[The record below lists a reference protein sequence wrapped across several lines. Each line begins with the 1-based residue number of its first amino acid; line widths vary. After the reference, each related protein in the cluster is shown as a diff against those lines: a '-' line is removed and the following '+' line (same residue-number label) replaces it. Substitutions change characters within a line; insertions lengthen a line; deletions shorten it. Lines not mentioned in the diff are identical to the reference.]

1 MFITTFIK
9 GEALRLLRTNSS
21 KENFQNRLEEFQKHL
36 RERGYP
42 RNLITL
48 TLSEIHFENRKEAL
62 RQKPSREKTILPFVT
77 QYQPSVPSL
86 KNILMKHWQLIE
98 KQPLLRQIYKEPPI
112 ISCKRGRSLKDILVK
127 AKLWDLKA
135 KTRGWKAWVRL
146 VNPYDISSLESI
158 HLYHSPRCHLPRA
171 KFFHARLHVPL
182 YSTILTRLKSRFR
195 LKTCLLFFTLSTTL
209 TIVAT
214 VLQAQSFPL

>member
-1 MFITTFIK
+1 MGFW
-9 GEALRLLRTNSS
+9 
-21 KENFQNRLEEFQKHL
+21 
-36 RERGYP
+36 
-42 RNLITL
+42 RNLITQ

-62 RQKPSREKTILPFVT
+62 RQKPSSEKTILPFVT

-112 ISCKRGRSLKDILVK
+112 ISYKRGRSLKDILVK

-146 VNPYDISSLESI
+146 VNPYDISKWLNRML
-158 HLYHSPRCHLPRA
+158 HLKRVTYLFLVVIYLFIYLFDGYGYHHLAELTPGEAGARRKITDKATSRCGG
-171 KFFHARLHVPL
+171 
-182 YSTILTRLKSRFR
+182 IKSHW
-195 LKTCLLFFTLSTTL
+195 
-209 TIVAT
+209 V
-214 VLQAQSFPL
+214 

>member
-1 MFITTFIK
+1 MGILGGLGVCDSHFFCHVI
-9 GEALRLLRTNSS
+9 NVV
-21 KENFQNRLEEFQKHL
+21 EFQKHL

-42 RNLITL
+42 RNLTTL

-112 ISCKRGRSLKDILVK
+112 ISYKRGRSLKDILVK

-146 VNPYDISSLESI
+146 VNPYDISKRFVICRRQATKQKDL
-158 HLYHSPRCHLPRA
+158 CA
-171 KFFHARLHVPL
+171 KVPPK
-182 YSTILTRLKSRFR
+182 ILSYREKCT
-195 LKTCLLFFTLSTTL
+195 
-209 TIVAT
+209 
-214 VLQAQSFPL
+214 

>member
-1 MFITTFIK
+1 MSHLLGASYFTFYDYNISDSARKMFSSYQRKGLAQVCPWNLSTYITVQDVHYHFYKRRSPPVTQNKFLK
-9 GEALRLLRTNSS
+9 RKLS
-21 KENFQNRLEEFQKHL
+21 KPT
-36 RERGYP
+36 GYP

-112 ISCKRGRSLKDILVK
+112 ISYKRGRSLKDILVK
-127 AKLWDLKA
+127 AKL
-135 KTRGWKAWVRL
+135 
-146 VNPYDISSLESI
+146 
-158 HLYHSPRCHLPRA
+158 
-171 KFFHARLHVPL
+171 
-182 YSTILTRLKSRFR
+182 
-195 LKTCLLFFTLSTTL
+195 
-209 TIVAT
+209 
-214 VLQAQSFPL
+214 